1 MIGRMT
7 IFGSWTYWICYAQ
20 KGYKSPIISMENMD
34 KGKVYRKRWKWFGNG
49 IAGNGSDIM
58 KADIVSRI
66 LNGHMGML
74 GGTHGKL
81 SRI

>member
-1 MIGRMT
+1 MG
-7 IFGSWTYWICYAQ
+7 
-20 KGYKSPIISMENMD
+20 NMD
-34 KGKVYRKRWKWFGNG
+34 KGKVYRKIWKWFGNG

-58 KADIVSRI
+58 KADDVRRI

-81 SRI
+81 